1 MELQMSRLM
10 NLPGVLR
17 LFKHIPWLKFICNWL
32 ICNVQLLILWAMG
45 ILVIVRCFSHRES
58 FDKEIAAHLGSS
70 FPRMPYI
77 ILVVRDSISCFL
89 FTAYY
94 RSGVVSYCSFYASFN
109 LQNNLPLEVTG
120 TLDGYV
126 TAKKWGSE
134 AYTGSGQ
141 FLSYT
146 GQISRSNQ

>member
-1 MELQMSRLM
+1 
-10 NLPGVLR
+10 
-17 LFKHIPWLKFICNWL
+17 
-32 ICNVQLLILWAMG
+32 MG

-126 TAKKWGSE
+126 TAKK
-134 AYTGSGQ
+134 
-141 FLSYT
+141 
-146 GQISRSNQ
+146 